1 MAPATPIYM
10 TTREV
15 AELLGISPATL
26 RWWRAT
32 GGKVGPPSIT
42 LGTRSVK
49 YRRASVMAWIAA
61 QEESSRV
68 GSIDGI
74 E

>member
-1 MAPATPIYM
+1 MPPIVPLYM

-15 AELLGISPATL
+15 AELTGLSPATL
-26 RWWRAT
+26 RWWRAC

-42 LGTRSVK
+42 MGTRSVK
-49 YRRASVMAWIAA
+49 YRRTSVMTWIAA

-68 GSIDGI
+68 GSIDAFD
-74 E
+74 